1 MTSQDQ
7 IEVHSD
13 ARQGYTIVK
22 PRLFFADA
30 EYDYTEDTGTQFEVE
45 HNGRT
50 LLVSSVCDGHT
61 GYMASYSVTSMIER
75 LFLQALEETNG
86 ELESTLRLLFEKI
99 TAEVLTLKFSI
110 GRSGTTCNVTVIDT
124 ENKQVVVASLGDS
137 PSLLYS
143 KNNGRYE
150 LEWKSVDQDCAD
162 EEEIQRM
169 IQVHKNNGDTTAT
182 RESVVFEIEVAGHK
196 SGVYRNR
203 RTQCM
208 IHASFGD
215 FYNNYYLGMVSTTPR
230 IYTRPWT
237 RNHVLIQCSDGLM
250 EWLDSRKIGIQP
262 QAEFRVEEIAR
273 HLDVCENDENIA
285 HSLHEMQIESM
296 LTSKV
301 GAHPTRTDL
310 SREWVVTNFDNH
322 ITNVFM
328 WRRDEKNN

>member
-30 EYDYTEDTGTQFEVE
+30 EYDYTEDTGTQFKVVYK
-45 HNGRT
+45 GRT
-50 LLVSSVCDGHT
+50 LLVSSVCDGHA
-61 GYMASYSVTSMIER
+61 GYMTSYSVTSMIER

-99 TAEVLTLKFSI
+99 TAEVLTLKFRI

-124 ENKQVVVASLGDS
+124 ENEQVVVASLGDS
-137 PSLLYS
+137 PSLLYR

-182 RESVVFEIEVAGHK
+182 RESVVFEIQVAGHK
-196 SGVYRNR
+196 SGIYRNR
-203 RTQCM
+203 KTECM
-208 IHASFGD
+208 LHSSFGD
-215 FYNNYYLGMVSTTPR
+215 FYNNYYPGMVNTVPR
-230 IYTRPWT
+230 IYTRRWT
-237 RNHVLIQCSDGLM
+237 RGHMLIQCTDGLM
-250 EWLDSRKIGIQP
+250 EWLDSQKLGIQP
-262 QAEFRVEEIAR
+262 QSEFRTEEIAR
-273 HLDVCENDENIA
+273 HLDVCENAENIA

-296 LTSKV
+296 FTSKV
-301 GAHPTRTDL
+301 GAHPTLTDS

-328 WRRDEKNN
+328 WRREENNN

>member
-22 PRLFFADA
+22 PRLFFGDA
-30 EYDYTEDTGTQFEVE
+30 EFDYTEDTGIQFKAV

-50 LLVSSVCDGHT
+50 LLVSSVCDGHA
-61 GYMASYSVTSMIER
+61 GYMTSYSVTSMMER
-75 LFLQALEETNG
+75 LFLEALKETNG

-99 TAEVLTLKFSI
+99 AAEVLTLRHRI
-110 GRSGTTCNVTVIDT
+110 GRSGTTCNVTVIDQ

-137 PSLLYS
+137 PTLLYS

-182 RESVVFEIEVAGHK
+182 RESVFFEIVVAGHK
-196 SGVYRNR
+196 SGIYRNKKSE
-203 RTQCM
+203 CM
-208 IHASFGD
+208 LHASFGD
-215 FYNNYYLGMVSTTPR
+215 YYNNYYPGMVNTVPR

-237 RNHVLIQCSDGLM
+237 SGQVLIQCTDGLL
-250 EWLDSRKIGIQP
+250 EWLDSRKLGIQP
-262 QAEFRVEEIAR
+262 QSEFRVEEIAR
-273 HLDVCENDENIA
+273 HLDVCENADNIA

-296 LTSKV
+296 FTRKV
-301 GAHPTRTDL
+301 EVHPTRDD
-310 SREWVVTNFDNH
+310 SSKEWVERNFDNH
-322 ITNVFM
+322 ITNVFT
-328 WRRDEKNN
+328 WRREKN